1 MDMLQLQSVSKTF
14 AGPAGPVRAIEDV
27 TLGVA
32 GGEFVAIRGP
42 SGCGKST
49 LLLTA
54 GALLRPDTGEVI
66 VEGHNLYTASTSQ
79 RALLRATTIGFVF
92 QHYHLLPYM
101 TLLDN
106 VLAPSLAGA
115 ALRTPRERAMQLLDK
130 LGLADRARHTPAQLS
145 AGERQRTA
153 LARALFASP
162 NLLLADEPTGNLD
175 PASAATILGE
185 FEAFANAGGAVVMVT
200 HDANAAARAGRVFW
214 MQRGSL
220 TSTPQAAGLTETR
233 A

>member
-1 MDMLQLQSVSKTF
+1 MLQLQSVSKTF
-14 AGPAGPVRAIEDV
+14 AAPGGAVRALDGV

-32 GGEFVAIRGP
+32 SGEFVAIRGP

-54 GALLRPDTGEVI
+54 GALLRPDSGEV
-66 VEGHNLYTASTSQ
+66 VVDGQNLYATTGAQ

-106 VLAPSLAGA
+106 VLAPSLACA
-115 ALRTPRERAMQLLDK
+115 ASHAPRERAMELLEK

-162 NLLLADEPTGNLD
+162 SLLLADEPTGNLD

-185 FEAFANAGGAVVMVT
+185 FEAFAKAGGAVVMVT
-200 HDANAAARAGRVFW
+200 HDANAAARAVRVFW
-214 MQRGSL
+214 MRRGSL
-220 TSTPQAAGLTETR
+220 SDAPPAAVTEAR